1 VLFGVLGQLLVD
13 DGVTSRPITAPK
25 QRILLA
31 SLALAANRIV
41 PIDELA
47 DLVWDGTPPESWH
60 AALHNYVARLRKSMG
75 SAGPRLVTRSPGYAL
90 ELANDAEA
98 DWREFEA
105 LSSRAQTDVQ
115 SGQWERA
122 GKALRAALAL
132 WRGVPLID
140 VPCEPLRR
148 EWVPALTERWLQLVE
163 WRIDADLMLHHDSN
177 LIVELTPLV
186 SAYPLRE
193 RFHCQLMAALCR
205 CGRQA
210 EALAVYQD
218 ARRLLVSDLGIEP
231 GPELQQMH
239 RQVLSGVRD
248 PLIMGCAGRGRSC
261 GSPPPSHTMCLCR

>member
-1 VLFGVLGQLLVD
+1 M
-13 DGVTSRPITAPK
+13 TAPK

-31 SLALAANRIV
+31 ALALSANRIV
-41 PIDELA
+41 PIDELV
-47 DLVWDGTPPESWH
+47 DLLWDGAPPESWH

-75 SAGPRLVTRSPGYAL
+75 LAAPRLMTRSPGYAL

-105 LSSRAQTDVQ
+105 LAWRSQASVQ
-115 SGQWERA
+115 A
-122 GKALRAALAL
+122 GEWDQAGTALRAALAL

-140 VPCEPLRR
+140 VPCEALRR

-177 LIVELTPLV
+177 LIVELRPLV

-205 CGRQA
+205 SGRQA

-218 ARRLLVSDLGIEP
+218 ARRLLVTDLGIEP

-239 RQVLSGVRD
+239 RQVLSGARD
-248 PLIMGCAGRGRSC
+248 PLIECGVRGRPC
-261 GSPPPSHTMCLCR
+261 GSPPTHSMCLRR